1 MSTFLGL
8 ISILAFLGLV
18 GFIALDW
25 YFRGNDAEPVAAWKA
40 NERRAKLLE
49 RLDVEISAQR
59 RRWLRQMAGMAL
71 LALLLSAF
79 FFSMHWLPSFRS
91 AQTPVS
97 DGQRAVQT
105 DNQRDQAVASERGA
119 IASVLDAAAVPWF
132 GFASLLVIAG
142 SCLILFANRSRFAK
156 GAGAVTLATGLA
168 SHVYLI
174 KDLKID
180 KIFGVENKIDL
191 EADMQAYLNGR
202 DWSGVESWPP
212 IVPFVKGERR
222 LPDPI
227 REPDSG
233 SPEARDVYLA
243 RRFQSFCESFRLHH
257 RSPSVVMVVG
267 TTDRSPLRGDAMRT
281 FESNFGLARARAE
294 WVRAQWESWE
304 REQGSALPKECRI
317 DEASFLTL
325 GSGPVSTPN
334 WRPGSSGADPAD
346 DRQVDIFAFWS
357 DQGASGDKPSFG
369 FHLGHEIELGKKERK
384 ESAPNGNH

>member
-1 MSTFLGL
+1 MRTFLGL
-8 ISILAFLGLV
+8 LSILAFLGLV
-18 GFIALDW
+18 GFIALDR
-25 YFRGNDAEPVAAWKA
+25 YFRWNDAEPVATWKT

-59 RRWLRQMAGMAL
+59 HRWLRQRAGMAL
-71 LALLLSAF
+71 LALLLSAL

-91 AQTPVS
+91 AQTP
-97 DGQRAVQT
+97 
-105 DNQRDQAVASERGA
+105 DNQRDQPVASERGTL
-119 IASVLDAAAVPWF
+119 ASVLDAAAVPWF

-142 SCLILFANRSRFAK
+142 SCLILFGK
-156 GAGAVTLATGLA
+156 GKVVAAGAFTVAAGLA

-174 KDLKID
+174 KELKID

-191 EADMQAYLNGR
+191 EADVQAYLNGR

-212 IVPFVKGERR
+212 FVPFVKGERY

-227 REPDSG
+227 RKPDSA

-267 TTDRSPLRGDAMRT
+267 TTDRSPLRGDVMRT

-294 WVRAQWESWE
+294 WVRAEWESWK
-304 REQGSALPKECRI
+304 REQGNALPKECRM
-317 DEASFLTL
+317 DEARFLTL
-325 GSGPVSTPN
+325 GSGPVSTPT
-334 WRPGSSGADPAD
+334 WRPGSSDADPAD
-346 DRQVDIFAFWS
+346 DRQVDILAFWS
-357 DQGASGDKPSFG
+357 DQSASGDKPSFG

-384 ESAPNGNH
+384 ESATKGNR